1 MVIIYIDNEGIK
13 IISPNQNYKIE
24 MIADKDVPIGLF
36 YKIYDVSQLPTEP
49 KETWEL
55 EINQS
60 NADGIGLTQEEF
72 DIKYPEYK
80 GWSVK

>member
-1 MVIIYIDNEGIK
+1 M
-13 IISPNQNYKIE
+13 SPNQNYKIE

-36 YKIYDVSQLPTEP
+36 YKIYDVSQLPTES
-49 KETWEL
+49 KDTWEL

-72 DIKYPEYK
+72 DFKYPEYI

>member
-13 IISPNQNYKIE
+13 IMSPNQNYKIE

>member
-1 MVIIYIDNEGIK
+1 M
-13 IISPNQNYKIE
+13 SPNQNYKIE

>member
-1 MVIIYIDNEGIK
+1 M
-13 IISPNQNYKIE
+13 SPNQNYKIE

-36 YKIYDVSQLPTEP
+36 YKIYDVSQLPTES

-60 NADGIGLTQEEF
+60 NADGIGLTQKEF
-72 DIKYPEYK
+72 DFKYPEYI

>member
-13 IISPNQNYKIE
+13 IMSPNQNYKIE

-49 KETWEL
+49 KETWDL